1 MQMFPKSLNSS
12 TLIISSVWMLF
23 LIVAP
28 SAIAEPLNRLD
39 AYIVDDSDWD
49 PDVTLSSATSPV
61 SYDST
66 PGDSFPILISG
77 FPNSG
82 SVSGYADFGVLRAQA
97 YSSTRGTNVNRN
109 ASIDV
114 DTRFSVTVNAAAAPV
129 GNGPGLVFGDSVSLN
144 LSFRLDGILNSGAA
158 AGDNVG
164 SVGVGADL
172 TIRDPNIELDCGGPD
187 GCYTPKLLDFRS
199 GASTESYGSDGYT
212 YNSWNW
218 NLTTRD
224 ALDALID
231 EQRDSNSW
239 DIGPGATCSGPVCND
254 VSFDTGILSATID
267 TTVGATLD
275 INASLGIFS
284 QAWNYSGDGAYG
296 SADFFDTF
304 GLVFTPLTD
313 GVELDYGSITPA
325 PFDLGGAT
333 VPIPPAVWLFGSG
346 LLGLVGVARRKKV

>member
-1 MQMFPKSLNSS
+1 MQMFPKTLSSS
-12 TLIISSVWMLF
+12 TLIIVFTWLAFST
-23 LIVAP
+23 VAP
-28 SAIAEPLNRLD
+28 SAIAAPLNSLR
-39 AYIVDDSDWD
+39 AYVADDSDWD

-66 PGDSFPILISG
+66 PSNSFPILISG

-82 SVSGYADFGVLRAQA
+82 EVAGYADFGVLRAQA
-97 YSSTRGTNVNRN
+97 YSSTSGTNVNRN

-114 DTRFSVTVNAAAAPV
+114 DTSFSVTVNAAAAPV

-164 SVGVGADL
+164 SVGVGANL
-172 TIRDPNIELDCGGPD
+172 TIRDPNILLDCGSPD

-199 GASTESYGSDGYT
+199 GASTESYGSNGFT

-218 NLTTRD
+218 SLTTRD
-224 ALDALID
+224 TLDALID

-239 DIGPGATCSGPVCND
+239 DVGPGASCSGPVCND
-254 VSFDTGILSATID
+254 VSFDTGILSTMIE

-296 SADFFDTF
+296 SADFFDTY
-304 GLVFTPLTD
+304 GLVLTPLTED
-313 GVELDYGSITPA
+313 VVLDYGSITPA
-325 PFDLGGAT
+325 PFDLGGAA

-346 LLGLVGVARRKKV
+346 LIGLIGIARRKA

>member
-1 MQMFPKSLNSS
+1 MKMFQKSLKLSALVIAS
-12 TLIISSVWMLF
+12 TWLAFFTV
-23 LIVAP
+23 VP
-28 SAIAEPLNRLD
+28 SATAAPFNSLD
-39 AYIVDDSDWD
+39 AYVVDDTDWD
-49 PDVTLSSATSPV
+49 PDVSFTSSTGSI

-77 FPNSG
+77 YPNSG
-82 SVSGYADFGVLRAQA
+82 SVAGYADFGVLRAQA
-97 YSSTRGTNVNRN
+97 YASTRGSNENRN
-109 ASIDV
+109 ASVDV
-114 DTRFSVTVNAAAAPV
+114 ETSFGVTVNAAAGPV
-129 GNGPGLVFGDSVSLN
+129 GSGPGLVFGDSVSLN
-144 LSFRLDGILNSGAA
+144 LSFRIDGILNSGAA

-172 TIRDPNIELDCGGPD
+172 TIRDPNIKLDCDGPD
-187 GCYTPKLLDFRS
+187 GCYIPKLLDFRS
-199 GASTESYGSDGYT
+199 GASTESYGSNGYT

-239 DIGPGATCSGPVCND
+239 DIGPGASCSGPVCND

-325 PFDLGGAT
+325 EFDLGGAT

-346 LLGLVGVARRKKV
+346 LLGLVGVARRKKA